1 MTTQKLT
8 KPFVDA
14 LKATGSEYAV
24 WCSALPGF
32 GVRIRPTGTM
42 SYVAIYKTGGR
53 NTPFRR
59 VTIGSTKKLSL
70 EMAREEAKAILAKAE
85 LGTDTAAEKAKKNA
99 EMSLAQLCDL
109 YMVEGVGNKKASTLV
124 SDKSRISAHIKPL
137 LGKKRIGDVKRTDIE
152 RMMRDIANG
161 KTARKSG
168 TGKAQSIVTGGK
180 GTATRTV
187 RFLGGIFTW
196 AISQG
201 YLDNNPRNGVKLYQD
216 GKGER
221 FLSGAE
227 LQRLGDVL
235 REAGTVGLPWRE
247 NEGANPKHRPNDPAK
262 AREVV
267 SPYVIAAI
275 RLLIFTGCRA
285 GEILKLRWQE
295 IDFDNGLLN
304 LPDSKTGA
312 KKVLLAAPAL
322 KVLADLT
329 RLGEY
334 VIAGNDPKKPR
345 LDIKRP
351 WQRITAHAGLEGLR
365 LHDLR
370 HSFASVGAASGMGL
384 GIVGKLLGHAS
395 PATTARYSHFADD
408 PVRRAGESIA
418 AQISANMGDAT
429 SAEIVPF
436 RKGGTV

>member
-1 MTTQKLT
+1 MTIQRLT
-8 KPFVDA
+8 KQFVET
-14 LKATGSEYAV
+14 LKTSGKDTV
-24 WCSALPGF
+24 IWCAELSGF
-32 GVRIRPTGTM
+32 GVRIRPSGAKSFIAM
-42 SYVAIYKTGGR
+42 YRVGGR
-53 NTPFRR
+53 NSLPKK
-59 VTIGSTKKLSL
+59 VTIGSYPKLTV
-70 EMAREEAKAILAKAE
+70 EQARGEAKIILAKAE
-85 LGTDTAAEKAKKNA
+85 LGTDTAAEKTKKNA
-99 EMSLAQLCDL
+99 EITLSQLCDI
-109 YMVEGVGNKKASTLV
+109 YMIEGVDNKKASTLI
-124 SDKSRISAHIKPL
+124 SDKSRISSHIKPL
-137 LGKKRIGDVKRTDIE
+137 LGKKRIGDIKRTDIE

-168 TGKAQSIVTGGK
+168 VGKNLSIVTGGK

-187 RFLGGIFTW
+187 RFLGGILTW
-196 AISQG
+196 AVNQG
-201 YLDNNPRNGVKLYQD
+201 YLESNPRAGVKLYKD

-221 FLSGAE
+221 FLSSVE

-247 NEGANPKHRPNDPAK
+247 NEGVNTKHRLNDTAK

-285 GEILKLRWQE
+285 GEILKLRWRE
-295 IDFDNGLLN
+295 VDFENGLLN

-322 KVLADLT
+322 KVLADLIP
-329 RLGEY
+329 LGDY
-334 VIAGNDPKKPR
+334 VIAGNNPKKPR

-365 LHDLR
+365 VHDLR
-370 HSFASVGAASGMGL
+370 HSFASIGAASGMGL

-408 PVRRAGESIA
+408 PVRRASESIA
-418 AQISANMGDAT
+418 AQISASMGDNRGG
-429 SAEIVPF
+429 AEIVAF
-436 RKGGTV
+436 KKGG